1 MSSLLLIKIGSI
13 SKLHHLLEKSTLDQ
27 ELVLDFFLTFKED
40 YTEEN
45 VDQKDINTLVL
56 KLSDGDYNNLK
67 NKKLSRKIKKE
78 IVLKLTQ
85 ELLLIKEEELL
96 TES

>member
-1 MSSLLLIKIGSI
+1 M
-13 SKLHHLLEKSTLDQ
+13 LEKSSLDQ
-27 ELVLDFFLTFKED
+27 EPVLDSFLIFKED
-40 YTEEN
+40 YTEAN

-56 KLSDGDYNNLK
+56 KLSDGDYNNWK
-67 NKKLSRKIKKE
+67 NKKSSRKIKKE

-85 ELLLIKEEELL
+85 ELSLTKEEELL

>member
-1 MSSLLLIKIGSI
+1 
-13 SKLHHLLEKSTLDQ
+13 
-27 ELVLDFFLTFKED
+27 VLDFFLIFKED

-45 VDQKDINTLVL
+45 VDHKDINMLVL

-67 NKKLSRKIKKE
+67 NKESSRKIKKE
-78 IVLKLTQ
+78 IVLKLIQ
-85 ELLLIKEEELL
+85 ELSPTKEEELL